1 MAGDNFIVAV
11 FLTAFGRRIAEW
23 QMEQHS
29 WDMDAAV
36 EIYNPGRRIGGRG
49 WPRSVQIDAETL
61 GTLFY
66 DLSEEQAAGPG
77 LYLVR
82 TPLNG

>member
-1 MAGDNFIVAV
+1 
-11 FLTAFGRRIAEW
+11 
-23 QMEQHS
+23 
-29 WDMDAAV
+29 MDAAV